1 MEVIPNLTWQFWSP
15 QPIQKIS
22 PTKIVVFDAARKSR
36 VLRGHWGPTGATLR
50 SLADLQRSTTTVRPT
65 GIADGDG
72 ELELRRGVFH
82 HVRENNNNDC
92 NCFDPSSVNGP
103 ETRARQQQ
111 QRVELFLKLLV
122 FFSLIF
128 IFKLFRTREEKR
140 LRNPTD

>member
-1 MEVIPNLTWQFWSP
+1 MAILVTPTHPKDKPHQNSRLRRCSEEPGLTWPLGSG
-15 QPIQKIS
+15 
-22 PTKIVVFDAARKSR
+22 
-36 VLRGHWGPTGATLR
+36 RGHFAFVGRFTKEHDDRP
-50 SLADLQRSTTTVRPT
+50 PT

-103 ETRARQQQ
+103 ETRAGQPQ
-111 QRVELFLKLLV
+111 QRVELFLKLLG

-140 LRNPTD
+140 LGNPTD